1 MEAITIARQARSSD
15 DAGLDDAV
23 SDPEQEE
30 MANNPAR
37 SPYADSAFSGI
48 FLGYCVGAL
57 ALSIFFLGYFNRA
70 FASLVSVAIRA
81 YAWRAYGIYIDIQAL
96 QISLLGGRIFFTRLR
111 YHGNNETIL
120 IQKGYITWSYW
131 QWRVRDVGI
140 ESAKDEAKAHAEGKD
155 KRKTKLP
162 CRVNIVLSGLEWF
175 VYNRSG
181 AYESVLE
188 GMLSE
193 MTQPPEH
200 ADPQEE
206 EGRSKLRRRT
216 HKQTNSAS
224 GDPKPR
230 NSISNHGTSGE
241 ESSIMGTRKREPTSA
256 TFNSAVESG
265 HSSAGDLPL
274 LLQFFPINLECS
286 RVGMVMGNEN
296 TKSIMIIKAKGLQ
309 GEIDAVPT
317 ETPDP
322 YRQLYKL
329 KFDKPVVEMRD
340 NEDFK
345 EDQVD
350 RAIREK
356 QIANETE
363 LLPRRSTFR
372 MLRRR
377 AMNRVHDLVPFWQS
391 SVESLI
397 DERTPGTTTDRPR
410 PGSNHWQGLTRYLDD
425 MERNEHLKWAS
436 VEYAAVNT
444 VLDSPEATL
453 TIYWDT
459 PGLVLPRR
467 PETYEKPAVPETQGN
482 INGDVPPA
490 WGINLSIKGGI
501 VNYGPW
507 ADRHR
512 AEIQRVFFPGL
523 CKDSQ
528 PAKPLPIGAARMPT
542 EFKLYVELD
551 DDVTLRVPIKEESKN
566 WRYRGKEPPT
576 KTDRAQDKRKTRNRL
591 KQADQPVGGGHDRQY
606 GWLDV
611 KIAGNSTV
619 SYSMDMVAGSNGYS
633 STLNLDFPK
642 TEISSSINHE
652 VLWTSGKQC
661 ISCDLSTPLKWN
673 ALRQWRFDITTDAL
687 NLYILRDHVFLLT
700 DLVNDWSS
708 GPPAEYLTFTPF
720 KYFLDLH
727 FSNLNLYLNVNDGN
741 IINKP
746 TDPDDNAYIIIK
758 SPLLDSSTCIAL
770 DKYRPAKNV
779 IPFDARADEA
789 IINIHVPPWNTQA
802 SFLKS
807 MAMGRLENLVL
818 DGAYHYN
825 AITSPATTDTLVL
838 NVTGQS
844 PVFHLYGFVI
854 RYFLKMKDNYFGDDV
869 HFKTLEEYQ
878 DLQELK
884 KTDPEAELK
893 SRPPHKK
900 SNDMDVILS
909 IKADD
914 PKIFLPAN
922 LYSSER
928 NIQIEGSSL
937 GADLRFTNYYMDLD
951 LTLSPLH
958 LALGHGDSGV
968 DTPMTASSATELF
981 IDGVNV
987 YGHRVFGLPPT
998 EPTFL
1003 CNWDLSV
1010 GAVTGECS
1018 AVFLTTLMAGGQA
1031 FALTFDDDEN
1041 ALIPF
1046 SATILYDVTFLRVFV
1061 QSVKLWLHVDEAA
1074 FLFST
1079 GSIDVN
1085 YNDWARTHYS
1095 KRANIKIPDLELSC
1109 VNADSISRH
1118 RARPH
1123 DSVDTD
1129 LMLRTTV
1136 HLATVARKFDFANER
1151 KLQQELIQRED
1162 QRMFRAPFLVLP
1174 HLSGEH
1180 TPVPVDPPAQSVPPV
1195 PQPTLAVDVG
1205 GDGSSLSSAGSS
1217 QHSRR
1222 LQHKSSFLSMSTSS
1236 TGSVI
1241 GPGTSKRS
1249 SSYSRYPEGL
1259 RPFTPADRNPA
1270 GQHNLHRRDPS
1281 ASTDHRSAF
1290 YSAYGDFGDTR
1301 DQIHNTVAFSSQFF
1315 APYFPLE
1322 TVHPD
1327 TTETLVRSIEGD
1339 EDKVSNGTAFDLSDV
1354 DTNTLKE
1361 DRAYSSIL
1369 VELPAGL
1376 TGFVNPTA
1384 LQNVAALITALQPSE
1399 PEDILDTLQEEALA
1413 EVFGKQ
1419 KKRKIKG
1426 TISDLHVRIPTGN
1439 LRFINS
1445 PQLDSSEPAA
1455 EEQDQYD
1462 LSLSDLALTTREETT
1477 WTDAFDAD
1485 SFRTKNSFHARLG
1498 VLELSAAERLGSRP
1512 DTSAA
1517 AKGQI
1522 ENVLVSMGTKDM
1534 TYLDGDIENIRCSL
1548 SSKEIEFLASLV
1560 HRTTTLASELG
1571 RVFASTSR
1579 GAELKQF
1586 LTYRLISEGQDA
1598 IDPTFFIR
1606 PSAVLRSATDHLR
1619 TYDSWK
1625 LASRLRQIWM
1635 TLDSGK
1641 REQLR
1646 LDCLGTAITVPDDV
1660 RQQVLS
1666 GFDRWR
1672 SWDLNNTND
1681 SELMQHIF
1689 GKEKSDSAKSP
1700 DADLAFLSVMR
1711 LRDTRL
1717 VLDPGPKQ
1725 NEIALVDIT
1734 ARYQDRSL
1742 PDVEARAVPDDDG
1755 EDHCSSPATVNIY
1768 CGEAAIKL
1776 NWDLLELAEDVLKLY
1791 TRLSEREEQ
1800 PETGTNEPKSSP
1812 KASGTNVQVAV
1823 AINRGEIVFDAINLN
1838 AASLASGMKASL
1850 LVRDNSSQVSNTDFI
1865 IGCDGVTSRLRSHGQ
1880 LLGVFQLRDPAVIVS
1895 HTSQTTEDTE
1905 IHAVQGSASSKELSF
1920 AVEQDPIA
1928 LLEVLDLLIKDEAA
1942 QLYRLQSHLPS
1953 SSQPVRRERKIK
1965 ERISSFKVNVAMF
1978 LDEYYISV
1986 PLLPSL
1992 SYCISGVVARAAMA
2006 ANFGKEL
2013 VFNFDVKE
2021 NSHEIQMK
2029 VNNQARSLSL
2039 FQIPPL
2045 NGRVKVHTS
2054 EGENLITTSA
2064 SVELV
2069 KLDASAV
2076 YSLLSALN
2084 RPEISSSVNDI
2095 QKQVQEI
2102 QGSIRETFSASDRE
2116 PKLQATSIEIAP
2128 KQPSTLVYE
2137 GHVTFE
2143 GLEIFGNSPLKSETE
2158 PLAYILFSLGRIHL
2172 RMTNRPSTSRPI
2184 LDNPEVHFHMQ
2195 KIEWKIERGVEGDF
2209 RTCGRV
2215 VFGALITATSQLAAD
2230 GSEQRHFNV
2239 TTDGFDVILSPE
2251 TISTSVDVLGYMND
2265 KIKDLD
2271 TSRELEL
2278 LRKLRQTKPKIMIN
2292 DEQEGDQEEPDFLDS
2307 FLTAVRYNFEIRRM
2321 QIVWLVLME
2330 DEKPSDGKEDLVFTW
2345 DKIELG
2351 TRTRNSAR
2359 LSVENF
2365 QVQTVPTSAD
2375 KRIRSANSALMP
2387 EVVFNVAYV
2396 STATTRRMAFQAVG
2410 KSLDLRLTSGFVI
2423 PVWNVVDSIQLSV
2436 KNVRRATENW
2446 NPPTIRRPSQPAE
2459 APTEQKVA
2467 EPRRPMLGNK
2477 RLESLL
2483 LDADF
2488 AGAVVY
2494 LAAEKEPSDPSR
2506 SSRSPRAGL
2515 AGKYGQFST
2524 DDSGSGTLLK
2534 SPGVAFKVEYRDP
2547 GKEDPSLYGELKID
2561 ASSNTLY
2568 PSFVPLVMDLTSSIK
2583 EVVSN
2588 DSEQNVEPQQAL
2600 AKAKTAQED
2609 YLLDPSAVIG
2619 RLKLNLGMRVC
2630 KQEFT
2635 MSCQPIARVAA
2646 TASFDDVYV
2655 TVNTVAS
2662 VDQGKFFAIS
2672 GAISNLRSSVRHVYS
2687 REETGQF
2694 NVDSIVLS
2702 LMNSKHVSGISG
2714 VSAILKFSPME
2725 VSINAKQL
2733 QDFLLFREIWAPRDV
2748 RQQSTASPAAKL
2760 STETSQGVLVQQYQ
2774 QVAATAAF
2782 PWTATISVAAL
2793 EINVDLGQAIGKSKF
2808 VIQEFWAS
2816 SKKTSDWE
2824 QNLCL
2829 GFQRIGVESQGRM
2842 SGFVTLQDF
2851 QLRTSIQ
2858 WPEREQA
2865 LNETP
2870 MVQASVTFSQFR
2882 VKAAFDYQAFLV
2894 ADITSLE
2901 FLMYNVRRSQDGSG
2915 DRLVATI
2922 NGEAVQV
2929 FGTTTSAAQ
2938 GVALYQAFKKLVQE
2952 RKASFETSLREIE
2965 KFMKRKSVSASVIV
2979 QRPSIPKTTDD
2990 DGLSKAPISLDTD
3003 VVVTL
3008 KALNLGIFPNTFS
3021 DHQVFKAEALNAQ
3034 ARFAA
3039 SLDNHRIHSILGLT
3053 LGQLRIG
3060 LAGVRTAGAPKALSE
3075 LAVEDVVASAT
3086 GSRGGT
3092 ILKVPKV
3099 EAVMQTWQTPNSR
3112 KIDYIFKSAFEGKVE
3127 VGWNYSRISY
3137 IRGMWANHS
3146 RSLAQAYGKEVGSI
3160 TSAIKVT
3167 GVLPEPAASSSSSS
3181 PSDEQQQKKE
3191 QEKGSKQGKIT
3202 AEVDLPQSK
3211 YEYHA
3216 LVPAVI
3222 ETPQLR
3228 DMGEATPPLEWIGLH
3243 RDRLPNLTHQIVIV
3257 SLLELA
3263 GEVED
3268 AYSRILGSS

>member
-1 MEAITIARQARSSD
+1 M
-15 DAGLDDAV
+15 
-23 SDPEQEE
+23 
-30 MANNPAR
+30 
-37 SPYADSAFSGI
+37 
-48 FLGYCVGAL
+48 
-57 ALSIFFLGYFNRA
+57 
-70 FASLVSVAIRA
+70 SVAVRA

-188 GMLSE
+188 GMLRD
-193 MTQPPEH
+193 MTEPPENVG
-200 ADPQEE
+200 PQEE
-206 EGRSKLRRRT
+206 EGRSKLKRRA
-216 HKQTNSAS
+216 HKTTSSAS
-224 GDPKPR
+224 GDGTNR
-230 NSISNHGTSGE
+230 NSSSNLGTSGE
-241 ESSIMGTRKREPTSA
+241 DNSIMGSGKRRMTSA
-256 TFNSAVESG
+256 TIDSAAGGVQ
-265 HSSAGDLPL
+265 SSADELPL

-296 TKSIMIIKAKGLQ
+296 TKSIMIVKAKSLQ
-309 GEIDAVPT
+309 GEIDAIST
-317 ETPDP
+317 ETTDP

-329 KFDKPVVEMRD
+329 NFDEPVVEMRD

-350 RAIREK
+350 RALRER
-356 QIANETE
+356 QVASESVP
-363 LLPRRSTFR
+363 LPRRSLFR
-372 MLRRR
+372 RIRRR
-377 AMNRVHDLVPFWQS
+377 ALNHLHDLIPFWQS
-391 SVESLI
+391 SVESLSTN
-397 DERTPGTTTDRPR
+397 ERTTGTTTDRLR

-459 PGLVLPRR
+459 PGLVSPRR
-467 PETYEKPAVPETQGN
+467 PETYEKPVDPEIQDN
-482 INGDVPPA
+482 INGDLPPA
-490 WGINLSIKGGI
+490 WGIHLSIKGGT

-528 PAKPLPIGAARMPT
+528 PAKPLPTGSARMPT

-551 DDVTLRVPIKEESKN
+551 DDVTLRIPIKEESKN
-566 WRYRGKEPPT
+566 WKYRGKDPPT
-576 KTDRAQDKRKTRNRL
+576 KTDRARDKRKTRNRL
-591 KQADQPVGGGHDRQY
+591 KQADQPVTGGHDRQY

-619 SYSMDMVAGSNGYS
+619 SYQMDMVAGANGYS
-633 STLNLDFPK
+633 SSLNLDFPK

-652 VLWTSGKQC
+652 VLWTSGKQR

-673 ALRQWRFDITTDAL
+673 ALRQWRFDITTDSL
-687 NLYILRDHVFLLT
+687 KLYILKDHIFLLT
-700 DLVNDWSS
+700 DLVNDWSG
-708 GPPAEYLTFTPF
+708 GPPADYLTFTPF
-720 KYFLDLH
+720 KYFLNLH
-727 FSNLNLYLNVNDGN
+727 FTNLKLYFNVNDGN

-758 SPLLDSSTCIAL
+758 SPLLDANTCIAL
-770 DKYRPAKNV
+770 DRYRPAKNV
-779 IPFDARADEA
+779 IPFDVRADEA
-789 IINIHVPPWNTQA
+789 SIDMHVPPWNTQA

-807 MAMGRLENLVL
+807 MAMGHLENLVIE
-818 DGAYHYN
+818 GKYHYN

-854 RYFLKMKDNYFGDDV
+854 RYFLKLKDNYFGDDV

-884 KTDPEAELK
+884 KTDPEAELR

-928 NIQIEGSSL
+928 NIQIEGTSL
-937 GADLRFTNYYMDLD
+937 GVDLRFTNYYMDLD

-958 LALGHGDSGV
+958 LALGHGDTGV

-1018 AVFLTTLMAGGQA
+1018 AAFLTALMAGGKA
-1031 FALTFDDDEN
+1031 FALAFDDDEN

-1046 SATILYDVTFLRVFV
+1046 SATVLYDVTFLRVFV
-1061 QSVKLWLHVDEAA
+1061 QSIRLWLHIDDAA

-1095 KRANIKIPDLELSC
+1095 KRANIKIPDIELSC

-1123 DSVDTD
+1123 DSVDAD
-1129 LMLRTTV
+1129 LMIRTTV
-1136 HLATVARKFDFANER
+1136 HLATVARKSDFSNER

-1162 QRMFRAPFLVLP
+1162 QRMFRTPFLVLP
-1174 HLSGEH
+1174 DLPGELV
-1180 TPVPVDPPAQSVPPV
+1180 PVPVDPPAQSVPPV
-1195 PQPTLAVDVG
+1195 PQPTRAEDVG
-1205 GDGSSLSSAGSS
+1205 GDGSSLSSGGSS
-1217 QHSRR
+1217 QHSRGV
-1222 LQHKSSFLSMSTSS
+1222 QHKASFLSMSSSS

-1259 RPFTPADRNPA
+1259 RPFTPADKNFA
-1270 GQHNLHRRDPS
+1270 GQHTLHRRDPS
-1281 ASTDHRSAF
+1281 ASTGHRSAF
-1290 YSAYGDFGDTR
+1290 YSAYGDLGDTR

-1315 APYFPLE
+1315 EPYFPLE
-1322 TVHPD
+1322 TIHPN
-1327 TTETLVRSIEGD
+1327 TKETLVPSIEFD
-1339 EDKVSNGTAFDLSDV
+1339 EDNVSNGTAFDLSDV
-1354 DTNTLKE
+1354 DPNTLKE

-1369 VELPAGL
+1369 IELPDGL
-1376 TGFVNPTA
+1376 TGFVNSTA
-1384 LQNVAALITALQPSE
+1384 LHNTAALITALQPSN
-1399 PEDILDTLQEEALA
+1399 PEDILDTLQEAALA
-1413 EVFGKQ
+1413 DVFDKQ
-1419 KKRKIKG
+1419 KKRQLKG
-1426 TISDLHVRIPTGN
+1426 IISDLHVRIPRGN

-1445 PQLDSSEPAA
+1445 SQSDSAEPAA
-1455 EEQDQYD
+1455 EEQDQFD
-1462 LSLSDLALTTREETT
+1462 LSISDLALTTREETT
-1477 WTDAFDAD
+1477 WTDALDAD
-1485 SFRTKNSFHARLG
+1485 SFRTKNSFQTRLG
-1498 VLELSAAERLGSRP
+1498 LLELSAAERLNSQP
-1512 DTSAA
+1512 DTKAA
-1517 AKGQI
+1517 AQI
-1522 ENVLVSMGTKDM
+1522 QIDNVLVSMGTRDV
-1534 TYLDGDIENIRCSL
+1534 TYLDGGIENIRCNL
-1548 SSKEIEFLASLV
+1548 SSQEIEFLASLV
-1560 HRTTTLASELG
+1560 HRTTTLASELEKA
-1571 RVFASTSR
+1571 FASTSR

-1598 IDPTFFIR
+1598 IDPTFLVR
-1606 PSAVLRSATDHLR
+1606 PSAVLRSATNHLR

-1625 LASRLRQIWM
+1625 LTSRLRQVWM
-1635 TLDSGK
+1635 TMDSGK

-1646 LDCLGTAITVPDDV
+1646 LDCLGPVITIPNDV
-1660 RQQVLS
+1660 RQQVVS
-1666 GFDRWR
+1666 GFDSWR

-1681 SELMQHIF
+1681 SELIQHIF
-1689 GKEKSDSAKSP
+1689 GKGKTVNNRSP
-1700 DADLAFLSVMR
+1700 DAVLAFLSVVR
-1711 LRDTRL
+1711 LRDTRF
-1717 VLDPGPKQ
+1717 VLNPGPKQ
-1725 NEIALVDIT
+1725 NEVVFVDIT
-1734 ARYQDRSL
+1734 TRYQDRSI
-1742 PDVEARAVPDDDG
+1742 PDAEVSAVPHG
-1755 EDHCSSPATVNIY
+1755 EAEAQTSPATVNVY
-1768 CGEAAIKL
+1768 CGDAAIKL
-1776 NWDLLELAEDVLKLY
+1776 NWDLLELAEDVMKLY
-1791 TRLSEREEQ
+1791 TKLSENQER
-1800 PETGTNEPKSSP
+1800 PETEPNEPKSLP
-1812 KASGTNVQVAV
+1812 NHTGKNLQIAV
-1823 AINRGEIVFDAINLN
+1823 AINRGEVAFDAINLN
-1838 AASLASGMKASL
+1838 AATLASGMKASL
-1850 LVRDNSSQVSNTDFI
+1850 LVRDSPSQVSDTDFI

-1895 HTSQTTEDTE
+1895 HTLQATEDTDSHD
-1905 IHAVQGSASSKELSF
+1905 IQGSASSKELSF

-1928 LLEVLDLLIKDEAA
+1928 LLEVVDLLLKDEVA
-1942 QLYRLQSHLPS
+1942 QLYRLQSHLPF
-1953 SSQPVRRERKIK
+1953 SSQHVRRERKIT
-1965 ERISSFKVNVAMF
+1965 ERLSSFKVNIAMF

-1986 PLLPSL
+1986 PLLQSL
-1992 SYCISGVVARAAMA
+1992 KYCISGVVARAAMA
-2006 ANFGKEL
+2006 ADFGNEL

-2021 NSHEIQMK
+2021 NSHEIQMR
-2029 VNNQARSLSL
+2029 VNKQARSLSL
-2039 FQIPPL
+2039 LQIPPL
-2045 NGRVKVHTS
+2045 NGRVKVRTS
-2054 EGENLITTSA
+2054 EGENVITTSA

-2102 QGSIRETFSASDRE
+2102 QVAIRETLRSSDRE
-2116 PKLQATSIEIAP
+2116 FTPRTTPVERTPKPPNA
-2128 KQPSTLVYE
+2128 LVYE
-2137 GHVTFE
+2137 VHVTFE

-2158 PLAYILFSLGRIHL
+2158 PLAHILFGLGRIHL
-2172 RMTNRPSTSRPI
+2172 RMTNRPSAARAI
-2184 LDNPEVHFHMQ
+2184 LDSPEVHVHMQ

-2215 VFGALITATSQLAAD
+2215 VFGALITATSQLTAD

-2251 TISTSVDVLGYMND
+2251 TISTSVDVAGYMND

-2292 DEQEGDQEEPDFLDS
+2292 DEQEGEQEEPDFLDS
-2307 FLTAVRYNFEIRRM
+2307 FLTSVRYTFEIRRM

-2423 PVWNVVDSIQLSV
+2423 PVWNVVDSIQLSI
-2436 KNVRRATENW
+2436 KNVRRATEHW
-2446 NPPTIRRPSQPAE
+2446 APPTARRPSQQAE
-2459 APTEQKVA
+2459 ASTEPKAA
-2467 EPRRPMLGNK
+2467 ETRRPMLGNK

-2494 LAAEKEPSDPSR
+2494 LAAEKETNDPSR
-2506 SSRSPRAGL
+2506 TFRSPRAGL

-2534 SPGVAFKVEYRDP
+2534 SPGIAFKVEYRDP

-2588 DSEQNVEPQQAL
+2588 DSEQNVQPQQAL

-2662 VDQGKFFAIS
+2662 ADQGKFFAIS
-2672 GAISNLRSSVRHVYS
+2672 GAITNLRSSVRHVYS

-2748 RQQSTASPAAKL
+2748 RQQTTASPVAKL
-2760 STETSQGVLVQQYQ
+2760 STESSQGVLVQRYQ

-2842 SGFVTLQDF
+2842 SGFVALQDF

-2870 MVQASVTFSQFR
+2870 MVQASVIFSQLR
-2882 VKAAFDYQAFLV
+2882 VKGAFDYQAFLV

-2901 FLMYNVRRSQDGSG
+2901 FLMYNVRRSHDGSG

-2922 NGEAVQV
+2922 NGEAVQI

-2965 KFMKRKSVSASVIV
+2965 KFMKRKSVSSTSAVV

-2990 DGLSKAPISLDTD
+2990 ETLSKAPISLDTD

-3039 SLDNHRIHSILGLT
+3039 SLDDRRIHSILGLT

-3146 RSLAQAYGKEVGSI
+3146 RSLAQAYGKEVGPI

-3167 GVLPEPAASSSSSS
+3167 GVLPEPASSSSSSS

-3191 QEKGSKQGKIT
+3191 QGKGSKQGKIT

-3243 RDRLPNLTHQIVIV
+3243 RERLPNLTHQIVIV

>member
-1 MEAITIARQARSSD
+1 
-15 DAGLDDAV
+15 
-23 SDPEQEE
+23 
-30 MANNPAR
+30 MADNPR

-140 ESAKDEAKAHAEGKD
+140 ESEKDEAKAQAEGKD

-162 CRVNIVLSGLEWF
+162 CRVNVVLSGLEWF

-188 GMLSE
+188 GMLSD
-193 MTQPPEH
+193 MTTPPENV
-200 ADPQEE
+200 APQEE
-206 EGRSKLRRRT
+206 EGRSKLRRRA
-216 HKQTNSAS
+216 HKPTYSAS
-224 GDPKPR
+224 GDGAIR
-230 NSISNHGTSGE
+230 NSFSNRGTSGE
-241 ESSIMGTRKREPTSA
+241 ESSIMGSGKRKTTFATVDSA
-256 TFNSAVESG
+256 AEG
-265 HSSAGDLPL
+265 DKSSVDDLPL

-296 TKSIMIIKAKGLQ
+296 TKSIMIIKAKSLQ
-309 GEIDAVPT
+309 GEIDAVST

-329 KFDKPVVEMRD
+329 KFDSPVVEMRD
-340 NEDFK
+340 NQDFK

-350 RAIREK
+350 RAIRER
-356 QIANETE
+356 QVADDSVP
-363 LLPRRSTFR
+363 LPRRSIFR
-372 MLRRR
+372 RIRRR
-377 AMNRVHDLVPFWQS
+377 ALNHVHDLVPFWQS
-391 SVESLI
+391 SVESFSI
-397 DERTPGTTTDRPR
+397 DERTSGTTADRPR

-459 PGLVLPRR
+459 PGLVSFRR
-467 PETYEKPAVPETQGN
+467 PETYGKPEDPKIQAN

-490 WGINLSIKGGI
+490 WGINLSIKGGT

-528 PAKPLPIGAARMPT
+528 PAKPLPTGAARMPT

-551 DDVTLRVPIKEESKN
+551 DDVTLRIPIKEESKN

-576 KTDRAQDKRKTRNRL
+576 KADRARDKRKTRNRL
-591 KQADQPVGGGHDRQY
+591 KQTDQTVTGGHDRQY

-619 SYSMDMVAGSNGYS
+619 SYQMDMVAGPNGYS
-633 STLNLDFPK
+633 SSLNMDFPK

-652 VLWTSGKQC
+652 VLWTSGKQG

-673 ALRQWRFDITTDAL
+673 ALRQWRFDITTDDL
-687 NLYILRDHVFLLT
+687 KLYILRDHIFLLT

-727 FSNLNLYLNVNDGN
+727 FTNLNLYLNVNDGN

-746 TDPDDNAYIIIK
+746 TDFDDNAYIIIK
-758 SPLLDSSTCIAL
+758 SPLLESSTCIAL
-770 DKYRPAKNV
+770 DRYRPAKNV

-789 IINIHVPPWNTQA
+789 FINIHVPPWNTQA

-807 MAMGRLENLVL
+807 MAMGHLENLVV
-818 DGAYHYN
+818 DGKYHYN

-884 KTDPEAELK
+884 KADPEAELR

-928 NIQIEGSSL
+928 NIQIEGTSL

-958 LALGHGDSGV
+958 LALGHSDTGV
-968 DTPMTASSATELF
+968 DTPMTASSATQLF
-981 IDGVNV
+981 IDGLNV

-1010 GAVTGECS
+1010 GAVTGECT
-1018 AVFLTTLMAGGQA
+1018 AAFLTTLMAGGKA
-1031 FALTFDDDEN
+1031 FALAFDDDEN

-1046 SATILYDVTFLRVFV
+1046 SATVLYDVTFLRVFV
-1061 QSVKLWLHVDEAA
+1061 QSVRLWLHVDEAA

-1095 KRANIKIPDLELSC
+1095 KRADINIPDIELSC
-1109 VNADSISRH
+1109 INADSISRH

-1123 DSVDTD
+1123 DSVETD
-1129 LMLRTTV
+1129 LLLRTNV
-1136 HLATVARKFDFANER
+1136 HLATVARKFEFSNER

-1162 QRMFRAPFLVLP
+1162 QRMFRAPFLILP
-1174 HLSGEH
+1174 DLPGDHVAV
-1180 TPVPVDPPAQSVPPV
+1180 TVDPPAQSVPPV
-1195 PQPTLAVDVG
+1195 PQPTRAEDVS
-1205 GDGSSLSSAGSS
+1205 DYGSSLSSGGSS
-1217 QHSRR
+1217 QRSRR
-1222 LQHKSSFLSMSTSS
+1222 LQHKSSFLSMSSS
-1236 TGSVI
+1236 SAGSVI
-1241 GPGTSKRS
+1241 GLGTSKRS

-1259 RPFTPADRNPA
+1259 RPFTPADKILA
-1270 GQHNLHRRDPS
+1270 EQQNLHRRDPS

-1327 TTETLVRSIEGD
+1327 TTEILQPSIESD
-1339 EDKVSNGTAFDLSDV
+1339 EDDVSNETAFDLSDV
-1354 DTNTLKE
+1354 DASTLKE

-1369 VELPAGL
+1369 IEMPAGL

-1413 EVFGKQ
+1413 DIFGKQ

-1426 TISDLHVRIPTGN
+1426 TISDLHVRIPRGS

-1445 PQLDSSEPAA
+1445 SQLDSAEPSA

-1462 LSLSDLALTTREETT
+1462 LSISDLALTTREETT

-1485 SFRTKNSFHARLG
+1485 SFRTKNSFHTRLG
-1498 VLELSAAERLGSRP
+1498 LLELSAAERLASQP
-1512 DTSAA
+1512 DTNAA
-1517 AKGQI
+1517 AKAQI
-1522 ENVLVSMGTKDM
+1522 ENVLVSMGAKDV
-1534 TYLDGDIENIRCSL
+1534 TYLDGDIENIRCSV
-1548 SSKEIEFLASLV
+1548 SSQEIEFLASLI

-1571 RVFASTSR
+1571 RAFASTSR
-1579 GAELKQF
+1579 GATLKQF
-1586 LTYRLISEGQDA
+1586 LTYRLISEGQNA
-1598 IDPTFFIR
+1598 IDPTFLIR

-1625 LASRLRQIWM
+1625 LTSRLRQIWM
-1635 TLDSGK
+1635 TLDFGK

-1646 LDCLGTAITVPDDV
+1646 LECLGSAITVPDDI
-1660 RQQVLS
+1660 RQLVVS

-1681 SELMQHIF
+1681 SEVIQHIF
-1689 GKEKSDSAKSP
+1689 GKETSASSGSP
-1700 DADLAFLSVMR
+1700 DAGLALLSVMR
-1711 LRDTRL
+1711 LRDTRF

-1725 NEIALVDIT
+1725 NEIVFVDIT
-1734 ARYQDRSL
+1734 TRYQDRTL
-1742 PDVEARAVPDDDG
+1742 PDIEATAVPDD
-1755 EDHCSSPATVNIY
+1755 ESEAHNCSPAIVNIY
-1768 CGEAAIKL
+1768 CGDAAIKL
-1776 NWDLLELAEDVLKLY
+1776 NWDLLELAQDLLKLY
-1791 TRLSEREEQ
+1791 TKLSENERQPGEEMS
-1800 PETGTNEPKSSP
+1800 EPKSLTRT
-1812 KASGTNVQVAV
+1812 SGKDLQVAV
-1823 AINRGEIVFDAINLN
+1823 AIHRAEIAFDAINLN
-1838 AASLASGMKASL
+1838 AATLASGMKASL
-1850 LVRDNSSQVSNTDFI
+1850 LVRNSSSQVSDTDII

-1895 HTSQTTEDTE
+1895 HTLQATEDTDSHT
-1905 IHAVQGSASSKELSF
+1905 IQGSASSKELSL

-1928 LLEVLDLLIKDEAA
+1928 LLEVVDLLLKDEAA
-1942 QLYRLQSHLPS
+1942 QLYRLQSQLPS
-1953 SSQPVRRERKIK
+1953 SSQATKQERKIT
-1965 ERISSFKVNVAMF
+1965 ERLSSFKVNVAMF

-1986 PLLPSL
+1986 PLLQSL
-1992 SYCISGVVARAAMA
+1992 TYCISGVVARAAMA

-2021 NSHEIQMK
+2021 NSHEIQMR
-2029 VNNQARSLSL
+2029 VNKQARSLSL
-2039 FQIPPL
+2039 LQIPPL
-2045 NGRVKVHTS
+2045 NGRVKVRSS

-2084 RPEISSSVNDI
+2084 RPEISSSINDI
-2095 QKQVQEI
+2095 QKQLHEI
-2102 QGSIRETFSASDRE
+2102 QGTIRETFKASDQE
-2116 PKLQATSIEIAP
+2116 PTPQATPMERAA
-2128 KQPSTLVYE
+2128 KPSNALVYE
-2137 GHVTFE
+2137 VHVTFE
-2143 GLEIFGNSPLKSETE
+2143 GLEIFGNSPLKSDTE
-2158 PLAYILFSLGRIHL
+2158 PLAHILFGLGRIHL
-2172 RMTNRPSTSRPI
+2172 RMTNRPSASRPV
-2184 LDNPEVHFHMQ
+2184 LDNPEVHVHLQ
-2195 KIEWKIERGVEGDF
+2195 KIEWKIDRGVEGDF

-2215 VFGALITATSQLAAD
+2215 VFGALITATSQLAED

-2239 TTDGFDVILSPE
+2239 TTDSFDVILSPE

-2292 DEQEGDQEEPDFLDS
+2292 DEQEGEQEEPDFLDS
-2307 FLTAVRYNFEIRRM
+2307 FLTSVRYTFEIRRM
-2321 QIVWLVLME
+2321 QIVWLVLTE

-2375 KRIRSANSALMP
+2375 KKMRSANSALVP

-2423 PVWNVVDSIQLSV
+2423 PVWNVVDSIQLSI
-2436 KNVRRATENW
+2436 KNVRRATEHW
-2446 NPPTIRRPSQPAE
+2446 APPTARRPSQQAE
-2459 APTEQKVA
+2459 SSTGRKPA

-2488 AGAVVY
+2488 AGAVVS
-2494 LAAEKEPSDPSR
+2494 LAAEKETNDASR
-2506 SSRSPRAGL
+2506 SARSPRAGL

-2524 DDSGSGTLLK
+2524 DESGSGTLLK
-2534 SPGVAFKVEYRDP
+2534 SPGIAFKVEYRDP
-2547 GKEDPSLYGELKID
+2547 GQEDPSLYGELKIS

-2588 DSEQNVEPQQAL
+2588 DSEENVQPQQAL
-2600 AKAKTAQED
+2600 AKAKTAQEE

-2672 GAISNLRSSVRHVYS
+2672 GAITNLRSSVRHVYS

-2748 RQQSTASPAAKL
+2748 RHQTTASPVAKM
-2760 STETSQGVLVQQYQ
+2760 STETSQGVLVQRYQ

-2782 PWTATISVAAL
+2782 PWTATVSVAAL

-2808 VIQEFWAS
+2808 VIEEFWVS

-2829 GFQRIGVESQGRM
+2829 GFQRISVESQGRM
-2842 SGFVTLQDF
+2842 SGFVALQDF

-2870 MVQASVTFSQFR
+2870 MVQASVIFSQLR

-2965 KFMKRKSVSASVIV
+2965 KFMKRKSVSTSTVV
-2979 QRPSIPKTTDD
+2979 QRPSIPKTADD
-2990 DGLSKAPISLDTD
+2990 EGLSKAPISLDTD

-3039 SLDNHRIHSILGLT
+3039 SLDDRRIHSILGLT

-3167 GVLPEPAASSSSSS
+3167 GVLPEPGSSS
-3181 PSDEQQQKKE
+3181 PSDEQQQRKE
-3191 QEKGSKQGKIT
+3191 REEGIKQGKIT

-3243 RDRLPNLTHQIVIV
+3243 RERLPNLTHQIVIV

>member
-1 MEAITIARQARSSD
+1 M
-15 DAGLDDAV
+15 
-23 SDPEQEE
+23 
-30 MANNPAR
+30 
-37 SPYADSAFSGI
+37 
-48 FLGYCVGAL
+48 GAL
-57 ALSIFFLGYFNRA
+57 SLSIFFLGYFNRA
-70 FASLVSVAIRA
+70 FASLVSVAVRA
-81 YAWRAYGIYIDIQAL
+81 YAWRTYGIYIDIQAL
-96 QISLLGGRIFFTRLR
+96 QISLLGGRIFFNRLR
-111 YHGNNETIL
+111 YHGDNETIL
-120 IQKGYITWSYW
+120 IHKGYITWSYW

-140 ESAKDEAKAHAEGKD
+140 ESAKDNAKANADGKD

-162 CRVNIVLSGLEWF
+162 CRVNVVLSGLEWF
-175 VYNRSG
+175 VYNRGG

-188 GMLSE
+188 GMLSNVTE
-193 MTQPPEH
+193 PPGGTV
-200 ADPQEE
+200 APREE
-206 EGRSKLRRRT
+206 ETPTRLRRRN
-216 HKQTNSAS
+216 HKTANSALAES
-224 GDPKPR
+224 TLR
-230 NSISNHGTSGE
+230 SSLSNRGTSGE
-241 ESSIMGTRKREPTSA
+241 DSIIAGSAKRKMTSGTFESE
-256 TFNSAVESG
+256 V
-265 HSSAGDLPL
+265 AGAQLAEQELPL

-286 RVGMVMGNEN
+286 KVGMVMGNEN
-296 TKSIMIIKAKGLQ
+296 TKSIMIVKAKGLQ
-309 GEIDAVPT
+309 GEIDAVST
-317 ETPDP
+317 QTVDP

-329 KFDKPVVEMRD
+329 KFENPIVEMRD
-340 NEDFK
+340 NEDYK

-350 RAIREK
+350 RALRER
-356 QIANETE
+356 QVADESVP
-363 LLPRRSTFR
+363 LPRRSMFR
-372 MLRRR
+372 RYRRR
-377 AMNRVHDLVPFWQS
+377 VLNRVRDLVPFWQS
-391 SVESLI
+391 SVESFSL
-397 DERTPGTTTDRPR
+397 DERTPPGTTADRLR
-410 PGSNHWQGLTRYLDD
+410 PGSDHWQGLTRYLDD
-425 MERNEHLKWAS
+425 LERNEHLRWAS

-444 VLDSPEATL
+444 VLDSPEATI

-459 PGLVLPRR
+459 PALVSLRR
-467 PETYEKPAVPETQGN
+467 PETFEKPQDPDSKDD

-490 WGINLSIKGGI
+490 WGINLSVKGGT

-512 AEIQRVFFPGL
+512 AELQRVFFPSL

-528 PAKPLPIGAARMPT
+528 PAKPLPTGAIRTPT
-542 EFKLYVELD
+542 QFKLYVELD
-551 DDVTLRVPIKEESKN
+551 EDVTLRIPIREESKN
-566 WRYRGKEPPT
+566 WRFRGKDPPP
-576 KTDRAQDKRKTRNRL
+576 KTDKARDKRWTRNRQ
-591 KQADQPVGGGHDRQY
+591 KQTDQPTTGGHDRQY

-611 KIAGNSTV
+611 KIAANSTV
-619 SYSMDMVAGSNGYS
+619 SYQMDMVAGPNGFS
-633 STLNLDFPK
+633 SFLNLGLPK

-652 VLWTSGKQC
+652 VLWKSGKQEIC
-661 ISCDLSTPLKWN
+661 CDLSTPLKWN
-673 ALRQWRFDITTDAL
+673 ALRQWKFDITTEDL
-687 NLYILRDHVFLLT
+687 DLYILRDHIFLLT
-700 DLVNDWSS
+700 DLVNDWSN

-720 KYFLDLH
+720 KYLLDLH
-727 FSNLNLYLNVNDGN
+727 FRNLNLYLNVNDGN

-746 TDPDDNAYIIIK
+746 TDPDDNAYIIIR

-770 DKYRPAKNV
+770 DKYRPPKNT
-779 IPFDARADEA
+779 IPFDARAEEA
-789 IINIHVPPWNTQA
+789 FINIHVPPWNTQA
-802 SFLKS
+802 SFLKT
-807 MAMGRLENLVL
+807 MAMGHLENLVV
-818 DGAYHYN
+818 DGKYHYN
-825 AITSPATTDTLVL
+825 AVTSPAATDTLVL
-838 NVTGQS
+838 NVSGQS

-878 DLQELK
+878 ELQELK
-884 KTDPEAELK
+884 KTDPEAEIRSK
-893 SRPPHKK
+893 PPHKK
-900 SNDMDVILS
+900 SNDMDVMLS

-914 PKIFLPAN
+914 PKVFLPAN

-928 NIQIEGSSL
+928 NIQIEGTSL

-958 LALGHGDSGV
+958 LSFGQGDTGG
-968 DTPMTASSATELF
+968 DTPMTTSSATELF
-981 IDGVNV
+981 VDGITV
-987 YGHRVFGLPPT
+987 YGHRVFGLPPV

-1018 AVFLTTLMAGGQA
+1018 ATFLTALMSGGKA
-1031 FALTFDDDEN
+1031 FGLTFDDDEN

-1046 SATILYDVTFLRVFV
+1046 SATVLYDITFLRVFV
-1061 QSVKLWLHVDEAA
+1061 QSVRLWLHVDDAA

-1095 KRANIKIPDLELSC
+1095 KRANIHIPDIELSC
-1109 VNADSISRH
+1109 LNADSISRH
-1118 RARPH
+1118 RARPQ

-1129 LMLRTTV
+1129 LMIRTTL
-1136 HLATVARKFDFANER
+1136 HLATVTRKFEFSKER
-1151 KLQQELIQRED
+1151 QLQQDLVRRED
-1162 QRMFRAPFLVLP
+1162 QRIFRTPFLVLADLP
-1174 HLSGEH
+1174 GEH
-1180 TPVPVDPPAQSVPPV
+1180 VPVSVDPPAQSVPPV
-1195 PQPTLAVDVG
+1195 PQPTFQEDVG
-1205 GDGSSLSSAGSS
+1205 DDSVSLASGGS
-1217 QHSRR
+1217 SRR
-1222 LQHKSSFLSMSTSS
+1222 LQHTASFLSMSSS
-1236 TGSVI
+1236 NTDSVI
-1241 GPGTSKRS
+1241 GPGAFKRS
-1249 SSYSRYPEGL
+1249 SLQSRYTEGF
-1259 RPFTPADRNPA
+1259 RTFAEPDKHVA
-1270 GQHNLHRRDPS
+1270 GQRSLHQRDLS
-1281 ASTDHRSAF
+1281 TSTDHRSAF
-1290 YSAYGDFGDTR
+1290 YSAHGDFGDTR
-1301 DQIHNTVAFSSQFF
+1301 DQIHNTVAFSSQYF

-1327 TTETLVRSIEGD
+1327 APGTLVPSIEVD
-1339 EDKVSNGTAFDLSDV
+1339 DDKDSSGTAFNLGDV
-1354 DTNTLKE
+1354 DPDTLKE
-1361 DRAYSSIL
+1361 NRAYSSIL
-1369 VELPAGL
+1369 VELPIGL

-1384 LQNVAALITALQPSE
+1384 LKNVAALITALQPSN
-1399 PEDILDTLQEEALA
+1399 PEDILDTLQEEALSDI
-1413 EVFGKQ
+1413 FGKQ
-1419 KKRKIKG
+1419 KKQSHKG
-1426 TISDLHVRIPTGN
+1426 TISDLHVRLPRANI
-1439 LRFINS
+1439 RFINS
-1445 PQLDSSEPAA
+1445 SQLDSSEPPT
-1455 EEQDQYD
+1455 EEQDQYNF
-1462 LSLSDLALTTREETT
+1462 SLSDLAVTTRKETT
-1477 WTDAFDAD
+1477 WKDSFDAT
-1485 SFRTKNSFHARLG
+1485 SFRTKNSFHSRLS
-1498 VLELSAAERLGSRP
+1498 LFELSIAERLASRP
-1512 DTSAA
+1512 DTDAA
-1517 AKGQI
+1517 VKVQI
-1522 ENVLVSMGTKDM
+1522 ENVLVSMGTKDVS
-1534 TYLDGDIENIRCSL
+1534 YLDGDVGNISCSL
-1548 SSKEIEFLASLV
+1548 SSKEIAYLASLV

-1571 RVFASTSR
+1571 MVFASTSR
-1579 GAELKQF
+1579 EVELKK
-1586 LTYRLISEGQDA
+1586 LLAYRLIKEGQAA
-1598 IDPTFFIR
+1598 IDPTFLIR
-1606 PSAVLRSATDHLR
+1606 PSAVLRSATNHLR

-1625 LASRLRQIWM
+1625 LISRLRQIWM

-1641 REQLR
+1641 RDLLR
-1646 LDCLGTAITVPDDV
+1646 FDCLGPAIMVPADV
-1660 RQQVLS
+1660 RQQVVS

-1672 SWDLNNTND
+1672 SWDLHHINE
-1681 SELMQHIF
+1681 SELIQHIF
-1689 GKEKSDSAKSP
+1689 GKDNHDVSKAP
-1700 DADLAFLSVMR
+1700 DADLAFLAVVR

-1717 VLDPGPKQ
+1717 LLDPGPKQ
-1725 NEIALVDIT
+1725 NEIVFMDIT
-1734 ARYQDRSL
+1734 TRYQDRIL
-1742 PDVEARAVPDDDG
+1742 PDVEASAVAADEG
-1755 EDHCSSPATVNIY
+1755 EDHNPSVITVNIY
-1768 CGEAAIKL
+1768 CGEAVIKL

-1791 TRLSEREEQ
+1791 TKLSEREKQ
-1800 PETGTNEPKSSP
+1800 PDTIPNTPKLSN
-1812 KASGTNVQVAV
+1812 KTSGKNLQIVF
-1823 AINRGEIVFDAINLN
+1823 AIDRGEIVFDAINLN
-1838 AASLASGMKASL
+1838 AATLASGMKVSL
-1850 LVRDNSSQVSNTDFI
+1850 LMRDDSSQVLDTDFV

-1880 LLGVFQLRDPAVIVS
+1880 LLGVFQLRDPAIIVS
-1895 HTSQTTEDTE
+1895 HMMQVTEHTDRHT
-1905 IHAVQGSASSKELSF
+1905 IKSSASSKELSF

-1928 LLEVLDLLIKDEAA
+1928 LLEVADLLIKDEVA
-1942 QLYRLQSHLPS
+1942 QLYCLRSHLPFS
-1953 SSQPVRRERKIK
+1953 PQPAKQDRKIT
-1965 ERISSFKVNVAMF
+1965 ERLSSFRVNVAMF

-1986 PLLPSL
+1986 PLLQSL
-1992 SYCISGVVARAAMA
+1992 TYCISGVVARAALA

-2013 VFNFDVKE
+2013 IFDFDVKE

-2029 VNNQARSLSL
+2029 VNNQTRSLSL
-2039 FQIPPL
+2039 LQIPPL
-2045 NGRVKVHTS
+2045 NGRVKSRSS
-2054 EGENLITTSA
+2054 ESGNLITTSA

-2102 QGSIRETFSASDRE
+2102 QCTIRDTFETGKRELAPRLASVERP
-2116 PKLQATSIEIAP
+2116 PKPPNA
-2128 KQPSTLVYE
+2128 LVYE
-2137 GHVTFE
+2137 LHLTFE
-2143 GLEIFGNSPLKSETE
+2143 GLEIFGNPPLKSDTE
-2158 PLAYILFSLGRIHL
+2158 PLAHILFRLGRVHL
-2172 RMTNRPSTSRPI
+2172 RMTNRPSASRPV
-2184 LDNPEVHFHMQ
+2184 LENPEVHVNVQ
-2195 KIEWKIERGVEGDF
+2195 QIEWKIERGVEGDF

-2215 VFGALITATSQLAAD
+2215 AFGALITATSQLAAD

-2239 TTDGFDVILSPE
+2239 ATDGFDVILSPE

-2292 DEQEGDQEEPDFLDS
+2292 DEKEEEQEEADFFDS
-2307 FLTAVRYNFEIRRM
+2307 FLTSVRYNFEIRRM

-2330 DEKPSDGKEDLVFTW
+2330 NEQPSDGKEDLVFTW

-2375 KRIRSANSALMP
+2375 KRVRSANSALMP

-2396 STATTRRMAFQAVG
+2396 STANTRRMAFQAVG

-2423 PVWNVVDSIQLSV
+2423 PVWNLVDSIQLSI
-2436 KNVRRATENW
+2436 KNVRQVTEHWAPSN
-2446 NPPTIRRPSQPAE
+2446 TRRPSQQAE
-2459 APTEQKVA
+2459 ATTGPKSA
-2467 EPRRPMLGNK
+2467 APRRPMLGNK

-2494 LAAEKEPSDPSR
+2494 LAAKKDTDDLSQ

-2534 SPGVAFKVEYRDP
+2534 SPSIAFKVEYRDS

-2568 PSFVPLVMDLTSSIK
+2568 PSFVPLVLDLTSSIK
-2583 EVVSN
+2583 EVVRS
-2588 DSEQNVEPQQAL
+2588 DSEQNVQPQQAL
-2600 AKAKTAQED
+2600 AQTKTAQED

-2619 RLKLNLGMRVC
+2619 RLKLNLGLRIC

-2646 TASFDDVYV
+2646 TASFDDVYF

-2662 VDQGKFFAIS
+2662 ADQGNFFAIS
-2672 GAISNLRSSVRHVYS
+2672 GAITNLRSSVRHVYS

-2714 VSAILKFSPME
+2714 VSAILKFSPMD
-2725 VSINAKQL
+2725 VTINAKQL

-2748 RQQSTASPAAKL
+2748 RQQTTPSPVANL
-2760 STETSQGVLVQQYQ
+2760 STETSQGVLVQRYQ

-2782 PWTATISVAAL
+2782 PWTATISMAAL

-2808 VIQEFWAS
+2808 VIQEFWVS
-2816 SKKTSDWE
+2816 SKKTSDWD

-2842 SGFVTLQDF
+2842 SGFVALQEF

-2894 ADITSLE
+2894 ADITSLD

-2922 NGEAVQV
+2922 NGDAVQV

-2938 GVALYQAFKKLVQE
+2938 SVALYQAFKKLVQE

-2965 KFMKRKSVSASVIV
+2965 KFMKRKSVSTSAIV

-2990 DGLSKAPISLDTD
+2990 EALSKAPISLDTD

-3008 KALNLGIFPNTFS
+3008 KALNLGIFPTTFS
-3021 DHQVFKAEALNAQ
+3021 DHQVFKAEALDAQ
-3034 ARFAA
+3034 ARFAV
-3039 SLDNHRIHSILGLT
+3039 SLDDRRIHSILGLT

-3060 LAGVRTAGAPKALSE
+3060 FAGVRTAGAPKALSE

-3099 EAVMQTWQTPNSR
+3099 EATMQTWQAPDSR

-3127 VGWNYSRISY
+3127 VGWNYSRISH

-3146 RSLAQAYGKEVGSI
+3146 RSLAQAYGKEVGPI

-3167 GVLPEPAASSSSSS
+3167 GVLPEPATTS
-3181 PSDEQQQKKE
+3181 PADEQQRKE
-3191 QEKGSKQGKIT
+3191 EQQQSGKNQGKIT

-3216 LVPAVI
+3216 LVPPVI

-3243 RDRLPNLTHQIVIV
+3243 RERLPNLTHQIVIV